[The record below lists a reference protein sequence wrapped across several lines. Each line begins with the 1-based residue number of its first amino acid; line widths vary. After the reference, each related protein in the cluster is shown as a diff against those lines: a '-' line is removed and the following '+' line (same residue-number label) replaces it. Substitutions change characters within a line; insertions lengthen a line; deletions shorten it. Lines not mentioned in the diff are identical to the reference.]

1 MNPEKIK
8 KRLVFEK
15 THRMRFVGHLDMM
28 RIFQRAISREGIEL
42 AYSQGF
48 NPHPRMSFARPL
60 SLGQTSHV
68 EIMELELAKDIPNE
82 ELVRSVNSAL
92 PVHLQILACYDMP
105 ESAKPAMSLVTHA
118 EYKITLPE
126 TYRDEYAEDLAH
138 FLEMPSITIQKLA
151 KFKGRKQMVDL
162 DIKPMLCSLELTDPC
177 TLKLLCLSTEKE
189 NLKPDRM
196 MKVFWE
202 SCGHPEEVGYEL
214 IERTGLYCQQ
224 EDGRLVDLISIMKDH

>member
-1 MNPEKIK
+1 MNPERIK

-42 AYSQGF
+42 VFSQGF

-68 EIMELELAKDIPNE
+68 EIMDIELAGDIAND
-82 ELVRSVNSAL
+82 ELIKRMNSAL
-92 PVHLQILACYDMP
+92 PVHLQVLAAYDMP
-105 ESAKPAMSLVTHA
+105 EGAKPAMAIVTHA
-118 EYKITLPE
+118 EYLIHLPE
-126 TYRDEYAEDLAH
+126 RHRDEYADYLAR
-138 FLEMPSITIQKLA
+138 FLEKPEITIQKLA

-162 DIKPMLCSLELTDPC
+162 DIKPMLCSLELTEPL
-177 TLKLLCLSTEKE
+177 TMRLLCLATEKE

-202 SCGHPEEVGYEL
+202 TCGHPEQTGYEL